1 MTTTFDLENLI
12 RNSREGSRE
21 AQSVVYRK
29 YYKTM
34 YNTALRILKNPD
46 DACDVM
52 QDAFLRAF
60 RNLNQDIEEQSF
72 EPWLRRIVINKS
84 IDFLRKNKQDAFMYE
99 FPEIE
104 EEADEEADFFTNM
117 KADFV
122 KKQIEKLHPRYSLI
136 LTLYLLEGLDYDE
149 IASYFEITNNAVRVR
164 YMRAKNKLLG
174 QLKKEW
180 KF

>member
-1 MTTTFDLENLI
+1 MTTTIDLDDLI
-12 RNSREGSRE
+12 RDCKKGSHK
-21 AQSVVYRK
+21 AQSTVYQK

-34 YNTALRILKNPD
+34 YNTAFRILKNAD

-52 QDAFLRAF
+52 QDAFLMAF
-60 RNLNQDIEEQSF
+60 RNLNQNIEKQTF

-104 EEADEEADFFTNM
+104 EESDEEEILLTNM
-117 KADFV
+117 KAEFV
-122 KKQIEKLHPRYSLI
+122 KKQIEKLHPRYNLI
-136 LTLYLLEGLDYDE
+136 LILHLIEGLDYEE
-149 IASYFEITNNAVRVR
+149 IALYFGITNNAVRVR
-164 YMRAKNKLLG
+164 YMRAKHKLIE

>member
-1 MTTTFDLENLI
+1 MTTTFDLGNLI
-12 RNSREGSRE
+12 QNCREGSRE
-21 AQSVVYRK
+21 AQSIVYRK

-52 QDAFLRAF
+52 QDAFIIAF
-60 RNLNQDIEEQSF
+60 RNLNQNIEEQSF
-72 EPWLRRIVINKS
+72 EAWLRRIVINKS

-104 EEADEEADFFTNM
+104 EESDEEEILLTNM
-117 KADFV
+117 KAEFV

-136 LTLYLLEGLDYDE
+136 LILYLLEGLDYDE

-164 YMRAKNKLLG
+164 YMRAKHKLLG
-174 QLKKEW
+174 QLKKE
-180 KF
+180 